1 MVNKNINSKLL
12 AVQQGPPTNG
22 DGAPGEV
29 AFGSMVESNQKQIK
43 VNSLGSGGIYAA
55 GCSGNVKSSSACKLI
70 PNNNNHKYFI
80 LITLFNC
87 NGRRTTTI
95 YYDLCTLSILH
106 KDNSIRTTLI

>member
-43 VNSLGSGGIYAA
+43 VNSLGSGGAVRKNKKGKKVIR
-55 GCSGNVKSSSACKLI
+55 GGKGVCSNQSQNKNEMYINTGMTSNKPDIFGNNPHKAIDRKSVV
-70 PNNNNHKYFI
+70 
-80 LITLFNC
+80 
-87 NGRRTTTI
+87 
-95 YYDLCTLSILH
+95 
-106 KDNSIRTTLI
+106 